1 MGRQNKRRDFTAP
14 HVADQGRGAA
24 QALRR
29 RAEKLLQGG
38 TAEAAEHQSLA
49 SMSPA
54 AIGEMLHELRVHQIE
69 LEMQND
75 ELRRRQLELDTA
87 RARYFDIYDLA
98 PVAYCTLSEAG
109 LIIEANLAAASLLG
123 VSRSALVRQR
133 ISRFIVKAD
142 QDVFYLHRK
151 RLQRTGAPQTCELR
165 MARDDGTPFWGHL
178 EAAAAQ
184 EADGSTVLRMVI
196 SDVSQRRHAETE
208 LRIAAVAFESQQS
221 MMVIDAAGIVLRVNR
236 AFTEITGYGA
246 EEVVGKP
253 PGLLQPGLHD
263 GDFFLAMRD
272 TIDRVGGWQGE
283 TWDRRK
289 NGEVYPVWLG
299 VSAVRAADRGVSHY
313 VATHYDITQ
322 RKKAEREIEALAFFD
337 YLTHLPN
344 RVLLLDHLK
353 QAMLASHR
361 SGVFGALL
369 FIDLDRFKA
378 LNDSHGHDKGDL
390 LLQAVAQ
397 RLTASVRECDTVA
410 RLGGDEFVVML
421 VSLSGCREDA
431 ALQAEIIGEK
441 IRTALNRPYQ
451 LDGSEHQCTASIG
464 ATLFQG
470 HQTSVDELMKQADL
484 AMYRTKES
492 GRDRLRFFDP
502 AMQTAALGHA
512 DLEVC
517 LRRAIG
523 ERQLVL
529 HYQAQVAAD
538 GRVTGSEALLRWPCP
553 ERGVMLP
560 AEFIPLAERSGLIL
574 PLGTWVLEAACA
586 QLALWASRADLAH
599 LSIAVNVS
607 ARQFH
612 EAHFADQVLAILAQT
627 GANPHRLQLELTE
640 SLLVDNVDAL
650 IEKVARMKASGVG
663 FSLDDFGTGYSSLY
677 YLKRLPLDRLK
688 IDRSFVRDV
697 LSDPNDAAIART
709 IVALARS
716 LGLGVIAEGVDSQ
729 GQRDFLANAGCDAY
743 QGYLFSPPLPVADF
757 EAFVLRA

>member
-1 MGRQNKRRDFTAP
+1 MTRQDKRRDFAAP
-14 HVADQGRGAA
+14 RVANHDRGAA

-29 RAEKLLQGG
+29 RAENALQGG
-38 TAEAAEHQSLA
+38 PAQAAEHLELA
-49 SMSPA
+49 SMSPE
-54 AIGEMLHELRVHQIE
+54 AIGKVLHELRVHQIE

-75 ELRRRQLELDTA
+75 ELRHRQLQLDTA

-98 PVAYCTLSEAG
+98 PVGYCSLSEAG

-123 VSRSALVRQR
+123 ATRSALVKQR

-151 RLQRTGAPQTCELR
+151 QLQRTGERQTCELR
-165 MARDDGTPFWGHL
+165 MARLDGTPFWGHL
-178 EAAAAQ
+178 ETATAQ
-184 EADGSTVLRMVI
+184 EADGSTVFRVMI
-196 SDVSQRRHAETE
+196 SDISQRKNAETE
-208 LRIAAVAFESQQS
+208 LRIAAVAFESQQG
-221 MMVIDAAGIVLRVNR
+221 MMVIDAAGIILRVNR
-236 AFTEITGYGA
+236 AFTEITGYPA
-246 EEVVGKP
+246 NEVVGKVP
-253 PGLLQPGLHD
+253 SVLDPGLHD
-263 GDFFLAMRD
+263 ADFVLAMRD

-283 TWDRRK
+283 TLDRRK
-289 NGEVYPVWLG
+289 NGEVFPVWLS
-299 VSAVRAADRGVSHY
+299 VSAVRATDRGVSHY
-313 VATHYDITQ
+313 VAMLYDITE
-322 RKKAEREIEALAFFD
+322 RKQAERKIEALAFYD

-344 RVLLLDHLK
+344 RMLLLDHLK

-361 SGVFGALL
+361 SGTFGALL

-397 RLTASVRECDTVA
+397 RLLASVRECDTVA

-451 LDGSEHQCTASIG
+451 LDGSEHHCTASIG

-470 HQTSVDELMKQADL
+470 HQTSIDEIMKQADL
-484 AMYRTKES
+484 AMYETKEC
-492 GRDRLRFFDP
+492 GRDRFRFFDP
-502 AMQTAALGHA
+502 AMQTAALGCA
-512 DLEVC
+512 DLEIC

-523 ERQLVL
+523 ERQFVL
-529 HYQAQVAAD
+529 HYQAQVVAD

-553 ERGVMLP
+553 ERGVLLP

-586 QLALWASRADLAH
+586 QLALWAGRAELAH

-612 EAHFADQVLAILAQT
+612 EPDFANQVLAILAQT
-627 GANPHRLQLELTE
+627 GANPNRLQLELTE
-640 SLLVDNVDAL
+640 SVLVDNVDDL
-650 IEKVARMKASGVG
+650 IQKVSRLKASGVG
-663 FSLDDFGTGYSSLY
+663 LSLDDFGTGYSSLLL
-677 YLKRLPLDRLK
+677 LKRLPLDRLK

-697 LSDPNDAAIART
+697 LSDPDDAAIAT
-709 IVALARS
+709 AIVALARS
-716 LGLGVIAEGVDSQ
+716 MGLGVIAEGVDT
-729 GQRDFLANAGCDAY
+729 GPQRDFLAGIGCDVY
-743 QGYLFSPPLPVADF
+743 QGYFFSRPLPIDEF
-757 EAFVLRA
+757 EEFVLLA